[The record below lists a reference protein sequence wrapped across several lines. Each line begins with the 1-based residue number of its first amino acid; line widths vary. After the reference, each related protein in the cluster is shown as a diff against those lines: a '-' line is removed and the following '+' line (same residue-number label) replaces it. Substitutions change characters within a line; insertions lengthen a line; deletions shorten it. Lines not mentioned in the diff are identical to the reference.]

1 MRRALGFARDQRGP
15 MGLIVA
21 LTVGVGV
28 IGAIDPLIMRTLV
41 DGVVARRAQS
51 QLVVGLVSL
60 LVLYLLREGLSALAN
75 WFTWRT
81 RVRVQYAILDAVVGR
96 LHTLSIAYHKSE
108 PVGGTMARLDRG
120 IQGFVAAF
128 SELAFNVVPAGVFL
142 VLSVLMMA
150 RLEWRLLAVVLLFVP
165 LPALIGVWAAPVQ
178 TDRDRKL
185 LDRWVRIYS
194 RFNEV
199 LSGIVTVKSF
209 AMESAEKQR
218 FMQHVGEANHLV
230 VRGVGFDAAI
240 AALQQLLSAL
250 ARIVVLGSGG
260 YLALRGQISVGTL
273 LAFIGYLAGLFA
285 PVQGLTGIYQTLHRA
300 SVSLDVV
307 FSILDSKEQVADA
320 ADACELGEVRG
331 AVSFENVGFGYATD
345 KPVLREITF
354 DVAVGEKVALVGPS
368 GGGKTSLTALL
379 QRLYDPDRGSIKIDG
394 IDVRGV
400 VGTSL
405 RRHIGVVLQDPV
417 LFNESVRAN
426 IAYGRPEASLSEIE
440 EAARAANA
448 HEFIQRLPRGYDAE
462 VGDRGA
468 VLSAG
473 QRQRIAIARA
483 LLKKPSIVVL
493 DEATSALDAESE
505 ALVEKALERLLCGR
519 TTFVIAH
526 RLATVVRADRILV
539 LRDGQIAE
547 SGTHAE
553 LLRADGYYAS
563 LVKLQSRGLML
574 PFAA

>member
-1 MRRALGFARDQRGP
+1 VRRALGFARDQRRT
-15 MGLIVA
+15 MGFIVV
-21 LTVGVGV
+21 LTIGVGV
-28 IGAIDPLIMRTLV
+28 IGAIDPLIMRALV
-41 DGVVARRAQS
+41 DGVVARRAAS
-51 QLVVGLVSL
+51 QLVVGLLSL

-96 LHTLSIAYHKSE
+96 LHALSIAYHKSE

-128 SELAFNVVPAGVFL
+128 SELAFNVVPASVFL
-142 VLSVLMMA
+142 VLSVVMMA
-150 RLEWRLLAVVLLFVP
+150 HLEWRLLAVVLLFVP
-165 LPALIGVWAAPVQ
+165 LPALIGAWAAPVQ

-250 ARIVVLGSGG
+250 ARIVVLGWGG

-273 LAFIGYLAGLFA
+273 LAFVGYLAGLFA
-285 PVQGLTGIYQTLHRA
+285 PVQGLTGIYQTLRRA

-320 ADACELGEVRG
+320 ADARELGEVRG
-331 AVSFENVGFGYATD
+331 AVSFENVGFGYSTD

-379 QRLYDPDRGSIKIDG
+379 QRLYDPDQGSIKIDG

-417 LFNESVRAN
+417 LFNESIRAN

-440 EAARAANA
+440 EAASAANA

-483 LLKKPSIVVL
+483 LLKRPSIVVL

-505 ALVEKALERLLCGR
+505 ALIEKALERLLCGR

-547 SGTHAE
+547 SGTHVE
-553 LLRADGYYAS
+553 LLGADGYYAS
-563 LVKLQSRGLML
+563 LVKLQGRGLMI